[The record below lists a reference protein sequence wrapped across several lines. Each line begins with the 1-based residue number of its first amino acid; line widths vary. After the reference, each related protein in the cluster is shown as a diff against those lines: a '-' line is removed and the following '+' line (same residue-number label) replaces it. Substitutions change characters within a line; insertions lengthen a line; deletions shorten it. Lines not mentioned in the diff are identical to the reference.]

1 MLHSEFAEAVR
12 NAVAAH
18 LDLGD
23 VSFRGSCAAGTSDE
37 YSDVDL
43 LAAVHRELD
52 GPFYEALERH
62 LRGVFGPALVRYDP
76 DYRTNTAAQDVRYS
90 FYRLPVFWRVDL
102 ILESDVPTPR
112 KWPSPFPEWHLGTS
126 ALMNV
131 VWAVK
136 YEQRGDREA
145 ASRLMA
151 CACDKLGAD
160 ACGYTPERV
169 VAFVKGLSERA
180 DTDPRLAAKLIETL
194 QD

>member
-1 MLHSEFAEAVR
+1 MVHGEFAQAVR
-12 NAVAAH
+12 EALAAH
-18 LDLGD
+18 LDPCDLR
-23 VSFRGSCAAGTSDE
+23 FRGSCAAGKSDE

-43 LAAVHRELD
+43 LAAVHLELD
-52 GPFYEALERH
+52 GPFYEGLERH
-62 LRGVFGPALVRYDP
+62 LCGVFGPALVRYDP
-76 DYRTNTAAQDVRYS
+76 DYRTNTAAQDVRFS

-102 ILESDVPTPR
+102 TIESDIATR
-112 KWPSPFPEWHLGTS
+112 SKWPSPFPEWHLGTS

-136 YEQRGDREA
+136 YERRGDREA

-169 VAFVKGLSERA
+169 VAFVKRLSERA